1 MAAHWVNRKLFA
13 TENNSTTSTCEAEK
27 ANNSDSEYQLFL
39 STSSSENI
47 DDPDEITSQNMS

>member
-1 MAAHWVNRKLFA
+1 MAAHRVNRKLFA
-13 TENNSTTSTCEAEK
+13 TENNSSTSTNEAEE

>member
-1 MAAHWVNRKLFA
+1 MAAHRVNRKLFA
-13 TENNSTTSTCEAEK
+13 TENNSSTSTGEAEK

-47 DDPDEITSQNMS
+47 DDPDQITSQKMS